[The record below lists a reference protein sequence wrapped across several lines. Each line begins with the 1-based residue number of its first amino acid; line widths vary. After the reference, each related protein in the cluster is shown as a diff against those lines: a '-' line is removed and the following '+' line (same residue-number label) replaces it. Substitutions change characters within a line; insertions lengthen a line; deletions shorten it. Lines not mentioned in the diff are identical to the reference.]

1 MNTAFLRSAGILGSL
16 LTLIALVI
24 ALLRQMIDLVG
35 FVMMAIKLVLF
46 FGFVGLLLFVG
57 LVAFRT
63 FRERKRERDEV

>member
-1 MNTAFLRSAGILGSL
+1 MNMAFLKSAGILGSL

-24 ALLRQMIDLVG
+24 ALLRQVIDLVG

-46 FGFVGLLLFVG
+46 FGFIGLLLFVG